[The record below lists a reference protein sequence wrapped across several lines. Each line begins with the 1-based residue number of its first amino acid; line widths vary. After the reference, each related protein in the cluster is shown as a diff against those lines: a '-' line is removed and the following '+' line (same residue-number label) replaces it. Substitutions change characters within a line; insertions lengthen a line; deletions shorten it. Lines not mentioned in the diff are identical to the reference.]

1 MDKRTCVMYDDWM
14 TLISQMTEAQAG
26 ELIKSI
32 AAYRLSTEYT
42 ATDQTV
48 LVILPMI
55 LSRLEEDAKKYEEKC
70 RKNAE
75 SGRKGGKQKH
85 ANARGRMQELANA
98 SERYQ
103 TQTNPSECEPNDHE
117 HDHDNDI
124 NTLGMSE
131 KMTEAMNTWIE
142 TRSQIGRYPYASI
155 TQTLSMAT
163 DAEKK
168 HGADKC
174 VALINKAIAG
184 GWKSIPWDEL
194 DGKTN
199 GKPNTW
205 NTEGKN
211 NYDWDK
217 FEAQILAAQGN

>member
-14 TLISQMTEAQAG
+14 TLISQMTEPQAG

-32 AAYRLSTEYT
+32 AAYRLGTEYT
-42 ATDQTV
+42 ATDPTV
-48 LVILPMI
+48 LVILSMI
-55 LSRLEEDAKKYEEKC
+55 LSRLEEDARKYEEKC

-75 SGRKGGKQKH
+75 SGRKGGKQK
-85 ANARGRMQELANA
+85 QANA
-98 SERYQ
+98 SE
-103 TQTNPSECEPNDHE
+103 CKPN
-117 HDHDNDI
+117 DHDNDHD
-124 NTLGMSE
+124 NDLNNNARAREGLCGVLSSE
-131 KMTEAMNTWIE
+131 RMREAMNTWID

-174 VALINKAIAG
+174 IALINKAIAG

-199 GKPNTW
+199 SKPNTW